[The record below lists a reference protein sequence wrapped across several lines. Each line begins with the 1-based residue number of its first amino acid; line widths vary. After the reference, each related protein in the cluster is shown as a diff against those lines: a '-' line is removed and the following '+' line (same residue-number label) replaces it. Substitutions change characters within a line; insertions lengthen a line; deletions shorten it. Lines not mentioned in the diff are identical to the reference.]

1 MKALTAKVPKIPKK
15 KLEIKGGARYD
26 DALSEYYEKMPA
38 AHKDYLKNLFYKEMK
53 ASGGQRQL
61 YERMMVDTIKPSPHP
76 SWREVR
82 AWHSAQRGNQ
92 LSRPAKKQ
100 SQSLATVVVRANLAP
115 CARLGFDTVV
125 MQGATANDNTRM
137 SDAGYKGFVNIVDQ
151 ATRMSWVNLVK
162 TIGDSRQAGQ
172 AAIKMI
178 RAVRESYYNDA
189 DSDQWPVPKS
199 LPL

>member
-1 MKALTAKVPKIPKK
+1 MKALTAMVRNIPKKPKK

-26 DALSEYYEKMPA
+26 DALSGYYEKMSA

-61 YERMMVDTIKPSPHP
+61 YERMMVDTTKPSPHP

-100 SQSLATVVVRANLAP
+100 SQSLATVVAP
-115 CARLGFDTVV
+115 CA
-125 MQGATANDNTRM
+125 
-137 SDAGYKGFVNIVDQ
+137 
-151 ATRMSWVNLVK
+151 
-162 TIGDSRQAGQ
+162 
-172 AAIKMI
+172 
-178 RAVRESYYNDA
+178 
-189 DSDQWPVPKS
+189 
-199 LPL
+199 